1 MDLNL
6 KRKNVLISGASKG
19 IGLACAKGFAAEGCN
34 LHLVSRTEED
44 LLTAKAQI
52 NAISDVDI
60 TIYPLD
66 LSQSSN
72 VDKLAKKCSEIDILV
87 NNAGAIPA
95 GNIEAIDERRWREA
109 WDLKV
114 FGYINMTRQFYPLI
128 KNNGGGVIMNVIGL
142 AGVRVD
148 RNYIAGSTGNASI
161 IGFTNAM
168 GAHALDEGM
177 RVLGV
182 CPGAVQ
188 TERITTMLKTRAKDE
203 KGDEDRWQD
212 YFSGMPLNR
221 PALVEEVA
229 DVVVFLCSDRASWLT
244 GTTINLDGGVASRG
258 GY

>member
-1 MDLNL
+1 MKIILLIFSTLLSYYTFANEIEVINLYESKSLDQMVLENLNDKKEIEAEHCVQIMIHVFDLSDS
-6 KRKNVLISGASKG
+6 KNVDQ
-19 IGLACAKGFAAEGCN
+19 
-34 LHLVSRTEED
+34 LV
-44 LLTAKAQI
+44 K
-52 NAISDVDI
+52 NC
-60 TIYPLD
+60 P
-66 LSQSSN
+66 
-72 VDKLAKKCSEIDILV
+72 KIDILV

-95 GNIEAIDERRWREA
+95 GDIQAMEEDRWRAA

-114 FGYINMTRQFYPLI
+114 FGYINMTRRYYPLM
-128 KNNGGGVIMNVIGL
+128 KDAGGGVIMNIIGL

-148 RNYIAGSTGNASI
+148 RNYIAGSAGNASI
-161 IGFTNAM
+161 IGFTHAM

-203 KGDEDRWQD
+203 KGDENRWQD

-229 DVVVFLCSDRASWLT
+229 DVVVFLCSERASWLT
-244 GTTINLDGGVASRG
+244 GTTINLDGGVANRG

>member
-6 KRKNVLISGASKG
+6 RNKTVLITGGSKG
-19 IGLACAKGFAAEGCN
+19 IGLACAKEFAAEGCN
-34 LHLVSRTEED
+34 LHLVSRTKED
-44 LLTAKAQI
+44 LENAKKEVEAEHGVQI
-52 NAISDVDI
+52 MIHDF
-60 TIYPLD
+60 D
-66 LSQSSN
+66 LSDSKN
-72 VDKLAKKCSEIDILV
+72 VDQLVKNCPKIDILV

-95 GNIEAIDERRWREA
+95 GDIQAVEEDRWRAA

-114 FGYINMTRQFYPLI
+114 FGYINMTRRYYPLM
-128 KNNGGGVIMNVIGL
+128 KDAGGGVIMNIIGL

-148 RNYIAGSTGNASI
+148 RNYIAGSAGNASI
-161 IGFTNAM
+161 IGFTHAM

-203 KGDEDRWQD
+203 KGDENRWQD

-229 DVVVFLCSDRASWLT
+229 DVVVFLCSERASWLT
-244 GTTINLDGGVASRG
+244 GTTINLDGGVANRG

>member
-52 NAISDVDI
+52 NAISDVDV

-203 KGDEDRWQD
+203 KGNEDRWQD

-244 GTTINLDGGVASRG
+244 GTTINLDGGVANRG

>member
-6 KRKNVLISGASKG
+6 RNKTVLITGGSKG
-19 IGLACAKGFAAEGCN
+19 IGLACAKEFAAEGCN
-34 LHLVSRTEED
+34 LHLVSRTKED
-44 LLTAKAQI
+44 LENAKKEIEAEHGVQI
-52 NAISDVDI
+52 MIHVF
-60 TIYPLD
+60 D
-66 LSQSSN
+66 LSDSKN
-72 VDKLAKKCSEIDILV
+72 VDQLVKNCPKIDILV

-95 GNIEAIDERRWREA
+95 GDIQAVEEDRWRAA

-114 FGYINMTRQFYPLI
+114 FGYINMTRRYYSLM
-128 KNNGGGVIMNVIGL
+128 KDAGGGVIKKNIGL

-148 RNYIAGSTGNASI
+148 RNYIAGAAGNASI
-161 IGFTNAM
+161 IGFTHAM

-203 KGDEDRWQD
+203 KGDENLWQD

-229 DVVVFLCSDRASWLT
+229 NVVVFLCSERASWLT
-244 GTTINLDGGVASRG
+244 GTTINLDGGVANRG

>member
-6 KRKNVLISGASKG
+6 RNKTVLITGGSKG
-19 IGLACAKGFAAEGCN
+19 IGLACAKEFAAEGCN
-34 LHLVSRTEED
+34 LHLVSRTKED
-44 LLTAKAQI
+44 LENAKKEIEAEHGVQI
-52 NAISDVDI
+52 MIHVFNLSD
-60 TIYPLD
+60 
-66 LSQSSN
+66 SKN
-72 VDKLAKKCSEIDILV
+72 VDQLVEHCPKIDILV

-95 GNIEAIDERRWREA
+95 GDIQAVEEDRWRAA

-114 FGYINMTRQFYPLI
+114 FGYINMARRYYPLMRDS
-128 KNNGGGVIMNVIGL
+128 GGGVIMNIIGL

-148 RNYIAGSTGNASI
+148 RNYIAGSAGNASI
-161 IGFTNAM
+161 IGFTHAM

-203 KGDEDRWQD
+203 KGDENRWQD

-229 DVVVFLCSDRASWLT
+229 DVVVFLCSERASWLT
-244 GTTINLDGGVASRG
+244 GTTINLDGGAANRG

>member
-1 MDLNL
+1 MIL
-6 KRKNVLISGASKG
+6 KDKKILITGATGG
-19 IGLACAKGFAAEGCN
+19 IGYSLVKKFNELDANILASGTNELKLSN
-34 LHLVSRTEED
+34 LSKEYPKINVVKFKLEEHNKVEAFID
-44 LLTAKAQI
+44 QAFK
-52 NAISDVDI
+52 
-60 TIYPLD
+60 
-66 LSQSSN
+66 
-72 VDKLAKKCSEIDILV
+72 KLGGLDILI

-95 GNIEAIDERRWREA
+95 GNIEAIDEHTWREA

-114 FGYINMTRQFYPLI
+114 FGYINMTRRFYPLI
-128 KNNGGGVIMNVIGL
+128 KDNGGGVIMNVIGL

-148 RNYIAGSTGNASI
+148 RNYIAGSAGNASI

-188 TERITTMLKTRAKDE
+188 TERITTMLKTRAKEE
-203 KGDEDRWQD
+203 KGDENRWQD

-244 GTTINLDGGVASRG
+244 GTTINLDGGVANRG

>member
-6 KRKNVLISGASKG
+6 RNKTVLITGGSKG
-19 IGLACAKGFAAEGCN
+19 IGLACAKEFAAEGCN
-34 LHLVSRTEED
+34 LHLVSRTKED
-44 LLTAKAQI
+44 LENAKKEVEAEHGVQI
-52 NAISDVDI
+52 MIHNF
-60 TIYPLD
+60 D
-66 LSQSSN
+66 LSDSKN
-72 VDKLAKKCSEIDILV
+72 VDQLVKNCPKIDILV

-95 GNIEAIDERRWREA
+95 GDIQAVEEDRWRAA

-114 FGYINMTRQFYPLI
+114 FGYINMTRRYYPLM
-128 KNNGGGVIMNVIGL
+128 KDAGGGVIMNIIGL

-148 RNYIAGSTGNASI
+148 RNYIAGSAGNASI
-161 IGFTNAM
+161 IGFTHAM

-203 KGDEDRWQD
+203 KGDENRWQD

-229 DVVVFLCSDRASWLT
+229 DVVVFLCSERASWLT
-244 GTTINLDGGVASRG
+244 GTTINLDGGVANRG

>member
-6 KRKNVLISGASKG
+6 RNKTVLITGGSKG
-19 IGLACAKGFAAEGCN
+19 IGLACAKEFAAEGCN
-34 LHLVSRTEED
+34 LHLVSRTKENLENAKKEIEEEHGVQ
-44 LLTAKAQI
+44 TMI
-52 NAISDVDI
+52 HSF
-60 TIYPLD
+60 D
-66 LSQSSN
+66 LSNSEH
-72 VDKLAKKCSEIDILV
+72 VDQLVKNCPKIDILV

-95 GNIEAIDERRWREA
+95 GDIQALQEERWRAA

-114 FGYINMTRQFYPLI
+114 FGYINMTRRYYRLM
-128 KNNGGGVIMNVIGL
+128 KDSGGGVIMNIIGL

-148 RNYIAGSTGNASI
+148 RNYIAGSAGNASI
-161 IGFTNAM
+161 IGFTHAM

-203 KGDEDRWQD
+203 KGDENRWQD

-229 DVVVFLCSDRASWLT
+229 DVVVFLCSERASWIT
-244 GTTINLDGGVASRG
+244 GTTINLDGGVANRG

>member
-6 KRKNVLISGASKG
+6 RNKTVLITGGSKG
-19 IGLACAKGFAAEGCN
+19 IGLACAKEFAAEGCN
-34 LHLVSRTEED
+34 LHLVSRTKQD
-44 LLTAKAQI
+44 LENAKKEIEAKHGVRI
-52 NAISDVDI
+52 MIHVF
-60 TIYPLD
+60 D
-66 LSQSSN
+66 LSDSKN
-72 VDKLAKKCSEIDILV
+72 VDQLVKNCPKIDILV

-95 GNIEAIDERRWREA
+95 GDIQAVEEDRWRAA

-114 FGYINMTRQFYPLI
+114 FGYINMTRRYYPLM
-128 KNNGGGVIMNVIGL
+128 KDAGGGVIMNIIGL

-148 RNYIAGSTGNASI
+148 RNYIAGSAGNASI
-161 IGFTNAM
+161 IGFTHAM

-182 CPGAVQ
+182 CPVAVQ

-203 KGDEDRWQD
+203 KGDENRWQD

-229 DVVVFLCSDRASWLT
+229 NVVVFLCSERASWLT
-244 GTTINLDGGVASRG
+244 GTTINLDGGVANRG

>member
-6 KRKNVLISGASKG
+6 KNKTVLITGGSKG
-19 IGLACAKGFAAEGCN
+19 IGLACAKEFASEGCN
-34 LHLVSRTEED
+34 LILVSRTESD
-44 LLTAKAQI
+44 LSTAKENIQAT
-52 NAISDVDI
+52 NNVDV
-60 TIYPLD
+60 TIHSLD
-66 LSQSSN
+66 LSESSN
-72 VDKLAKKCSEIDILV
+72 IDELVERSPKIDILV

-95 GNIEAIDERRWREA
+95 GNIEAIDEARWRES

-114 FGYINMTRQFYPLI
+114 FGYINMTRRFYPVI
-128 KNNGGGVIMNVIGL
+128 KNSGGGVIMNVIGL

-148 RNYIAGSTGNASI
+148 RNYIAGSAGNASI

-188 TERITTMLKTRAKDE
+188 TERITNMLKTRAKDE
-203 KGDEDRWQD
+203 KGDENRWQD

-244 GTTINLDGGVASRG
+244 GTTINIDGGVANRG

>member
-6 KRKNVLISGASKG
+6 RNKTVLITGGSKG
-19 IGLACAKGFAAEGCN
+19 IGLACAKEFAAEGCN
-34 LHLVSRTEED
+34 LHLVSRTKED
-44 LLTAKAQI
+44 LENAKKEIEAEHGVQI
-52 NAISDVDI
+52 MIHVSNLSD
-60 TIYPLD
+60 
-66 LSQSSN
+66 SKN
-72 VDKLAKKCSEIDILV
+72 VDQLVKNCPKIDILV

-95 GNIEAIDERRWREA
+95 GDIQAVEEDRWRAA

-114 FGYINMTRQFYPLI
+114 FGYINMTRRYYPLM
-128 KNNGGGVIMNVIGL
+128 KDAGGGVIMNIIGL

-148 RNYIAGSTGNASI
+148 RNYIAGSAGNASI
-161 IGFTNAM
+161 IGFTHAM

-203 KGDEDRWQD
+203 KGDENRWQD

-229 DVVVFLCSDRASWLT
+229 DVVVFLCSERASWLT
-244 GTTINLDGGVASRG
+244 GTTINLDGGVANRG

>member
-6 KRKNVLISGASKG
+6 RNKTVLITGGSKG
-19 IGLACAKGFAAEGCN
+19 IGLACAKEFAAEGCN
-34 LHLVSRTEED
+34 LHLVSRTKQD
-44 LLTAKAQI
+44 LENAKKEIEAKHGVRI
-52 NAISDVDI
+52 MIHVF
-60 TIYPLD
+60 D
-66 LSQSSN
+66 LSDSKN
-72 VDKLAKKCSEIDILV
+72 VDQLVKNCPKIDILV

-95 GNIEAIDERRWREA
+95 GDIQAVEEDRWRAA

-114 FGYINMTRQFYPLI
+114 FGYINMTRRYYPLM
-128 KNNGGGVIMNVIGL
+128 KDAGGGVIMNIIGL

-148 RNYIAGSTGNASI
+148 RNYIAGSAGNASI
-161 IGFTNAM
+161 IGFTHAM

-203 KGDEDRWQD
+203 KGDENRWQD

-229 DVVVFLCSDRASWLT
+229 DVVVFLCSERASWLT
-244 GTTINLDGGVASRG
+244 GTTINLDGGVANRG

>member
-6 KRKNVLISGASKG
+6 RNKTVLITGGSKG
-19 IGLACAKGFAAEGCN
+19 IGLACAKEFAAEGCN
-34 LHLVSRTEED
+34 LHLVSRTKED
-44 LLTAKAQI
+44 LENAKKEVEAEYGVQI
-52 NAISDVDI
+52 MIHVF
-60 TIYPLD
+60 D
-66 LSQSSN
+66 LSDSKN
-72 VDKLAKKCSEIDILV
+72 VDQLVKNCPKIDILV

-95 GNIEAIDERRWREA
+95 GDIQAVEESRWRAA

-114 FGYINMTRQFYPLI
+114 FGYINMTRRYYPLM
-128 KNNGGGVIMNVIGL
+128 KDAGGGVIMNIIGL

-148 RNYIAGSTGNASI
+148 RNYIAGSAGNASI
-161 IGFTNAM
+161 IGFTHAM

-203 KGDEDRWQD
+203 KGDENRWQD

-229 DVVVFLCSDRASWLT
+229 DVVVFLCSERASWLT
-244 GTTINLDGGVASRG
+244 GTTINLDGGVANRG

>member
-6 KRKNVLISGASKG
+6 RNKTVLITGGSKG
-19 IGLACAKGFAAEGCN
+19 IGLACAKEFAAEGCN
-34 LHLVSRTEED
+34 LHLVSRTKED
-44 LLTAKAQI
+44 LENAKKEIEAEHGVQI
-52 NAISDVDI
+52 MIHVS
-60 TIYPLD
+60 D
-66 LSQSSN
+66 LSDSKN
-72 VDKLAKKCSEIDILV
+72 VDQLVKNCPKIDILV

-95 GNIEAIDERRWREA
+95 GDIQAVEEERWRAA

-114 FGYINMTRQFYPLI
+114 FGYINMTRRYYPLM
-128 KNNGGGVIMNVIGL
+128 KDAGGGVIMNIIGL

-148 RNYIAGSTGNASI
+148 RNYIAGSAGNASI
-161 IGFTNAM
+161 IGFTHAM

-203 KGDEDRWQD
+203 KGDENRWQD

-229 DVVVFLCSDRASWLT
+229 DVVVFLCSERASWLT
-244 GTTINLDGGVASRG
+244 GTTINLDGGVANRG

>member
-6 KRKNVLISGASKG
+6 RNKTVLITGGSKG
-19 IGLACAKGFAAEGCN
+19 IGLACAKEFAAEGCN
-34 LHLVSRTEED
+34 LHLVSRTKED
-44 LLTAKAQI
+44 LENAKKEIEAEHGVQI
-52 NAISDVDI
+52 MIHVF
-60 TIYPLD
+60 D
-66 LSQSSN
+66 LSDSKN
-72 VDKLAKKCSEIDILV
+72 VDQLVKNCPKIDILV

-95 GNIEAIDERRWREA
+95 GDIQAVEEDRWRAA

-114 FGYINMTRQFYPLI
+114 FGYINMTRRYYPLM
-128 KNNGGGVIMNVIGL
+128 KDAGGGVIMNIIGL

-148 RNYIAGSTGNASI
+148 RNYIAGSAGNTSI
-161 IGFTNAM
+161 IGFTHAM

-203 KGDEDRWQD
+203 KGDENRWQD

-229 DVVVFLCSDRASWLT
+229 DVVVFLCSERASWLT
-244 GTTINLDGGVASRG
+244 GTTINLDGGVANRG

>member
-6 KRKNVLISGASKG
+6 RNKTVLITGGSKG
-19 IGLACAKGFAAEGCN
+19 IGLACAKEFAAEGCN
-34 LHLVSRTEED
+34 LHLVSRTKED
-44 LLTAKAQI
+44 LENAKKEIEAEHG
-52 NAISDVDI
+52 VRI
-60 TIYPLD
+60 TIHVFD
-66 LSQSSN
+66 LSDSKN
-72 VDKLAKKCSEIDILV
+72 VDQLVKNCPKIDILV

-95 GNIEAIDERRWREA
+95 GDIRAVEEDRWRAA

-114 FGYINMTRQFYPLI
+114 FGYINMTRRYYPLM
-128 KNNGGGVIMNVIGL
+128 KDAGGGVIMNIIGL

-148 RNYIAGSTGNASI
+148 RNYIAGSAGNASI
-161 IGFTNAM
+161 IGFTHAM

-203 KGDEDRWQD
+203 KGDENRWQD

-229 DVVVFLCSDRASWLT
+229 DVVVFLCSERASWLT
-244 GTTINLDGGVASRG
+244 GTTINLDGGVANRG

>member
-34 LHLVSRTEED
+34 LHLVSRTEDD

-72 VDKLAKKCSEIDILV
+72 VDKLAKECSEIDILV

-148 RNYIAGSTGNASI
+148 RNYIAGSAGNASI

-168 GAHALDEGM
+168 GAQALDEGM

-203 KGDEDRWQD
+203 KGNEDRWQD

-244 GTTINLDGGVASRG
+244 GTTINLDGGVANRG

>member
-6 KRKNVLISGASKG
+6 RNKTVLITGGSKG
-19 IGLACAKGFAAEGCN
+19 IGLACAKEFAAEGCN
-34 LHLVSRTEED
+34 LHLVSRTKED
-44 LLTAKAQI
+44 LENAKKEIEAEHGVQI
-52 NAISDVDI
+52 MIHVF
-60 TIYPLD
+60 D
-66 LSQSSN
+66 LSDSKN
-72 VDKLAKKCSEIDILV
+72 VDQLVENCPKIDILV

-95 GNIEAIDERRWREA
+95 GDIQAVEEDRWRAA

-114 FGYINMTRQFYPLI
+114 FGYINMTRRYYPLRRDA
-128 KNNGGGVIMNVIGL
+128 GGGVIMNIIGL

-148 RNYIAGSTGNASI
+148 RNYIAGSAGNASI
-161 IGFTNAM
+161 IGFTHAM

-203 KGDEDRWQD
+203 KGDENRWQD

-229 DVVVFLCSDRASWLT
+229 DVVVFLCSERASWLT
-244 GTTINLDGGVASRG
+244 GTTINLDGGVANRG

>member
-6 KRKNVLISGASKG
+6 RNKTVLITGGSKG
-19 IGLACAKGFAAEGCN
+19 IGLACAKEFAAEGCN
-34 LHLVSRTEED
+34 LHLVSRTKED
-44 LLTAKAQI
+44 LENAKKEIEAKHGVRI
-52 NAISDVDI
+52 MIHVF
-60 TIYPLD
+60 D
-66 LSQSSN
+66 LSDSKN
-72 VDKLAKKCSEIDILV
+72 VDQLVKNCPKIDILV

-95 GNIEAIDERRWREA
+95 GDIQAVEEDRWRAA

-114 FGYINMTRQFYPLI
+114 FGYINMTRRYYPLM
-128 KNNGGGVIMNVIGL
+128 KDAGGGVIMNIIGL

-148 RNYIAGSTGNASI
+148 RNYIAGSAGNASI
-161 IGFTNAM
+161 IGFTHAM

-203 KGDEDRWQD
+203 KGDENRWQD

-229 DVVVFLCSDRASWLT
+229 DVVVFLCSERASWLT
-244 GTTINLDGGVASRG
+244 GTTINLDGGVANRG

>member
-6 KRKNVLISGASKG
+6 RNKTVLITGGSKG
-19 IGLACAKGFAAEGCN
+19 IGLACAKEFAAEGCN
-34 LHLVSRTEED
+34 LHLVSRTKED
-44 LLTAKAQI
+44 LENAKKEIEAKHSVQI
-52 NAISDVDI
+52 MIHVF
-60 TIYPLD
+60 D
-66 LSQSSN
+66 LSDSKN
-72 VDKLAKKCSEIDILV
+72 VDQLVKNCPKIDILV

-95 GNIEAIDERRWREA
+95 GDIQAVEEDRWRAA

-114 FGYINMTRQFYPLI
+114 FGYINMTRRYYPLM
-128 KNNGGGVIMNVIGL
+128 KDAGGGVIMNIIGL

-148 RNYIAGSTGNASI
+148 RNYIAGSAGNASI
-161 IGFTNAM
+161 IGFTHAM

-203 KGDEDRWQD
+203 KGDENRWQD

-229 DVVVFLCSDRASWLT
+229 DVVVFLCSERASWLT
-244 GTTINLDGGVASRG
+244 GTTINLDGGVANRG

>member
-34 LHLVSRTEED
+34 LHLASRTEED

-52 NAISDVDI
+52 NAISDVDV

-244 GTTINLDGGVASRG
+244 GTTINLDGGVANRG

>member
-6 KRKNVLISGASKG
+6 RNKTVLITGGSKG
-19 IGLACAKGFAAEGCN
+19 IGLACAKEFAAEGCN
-34 LHLVSRTEED
+34 LHLVSRTKQD
-44 LLTAKAQI
+44 LENAKKEIEAKHGVRI
-52 NAISDVDI
+52 MIHVF
-60 TIYPLD
+60 D
-66 LSQSSN
+66 LSDSKN
-72 VDKLAKKCSEIDILV
+72 VDQLVKNCPKIDILV

-95 GNIEAIDERRWREA
+95 GDIQAVEEDRWRAA

-114 FGYINMTRQFYPLI
+114 FGYINMTRRYYPLM
-128 KNNGGGVIMNVIGL
+128 KDAGGGVIMNIIGL

-148 RNYIAGSTGNASI
+148 RNYIAGSAGNASI
-161 IGFTNAM
+161 IGFTHAM

-177 RVLGV
+177 RVLGL

-203 KGDEDRWQD
+203 KGDENRWQD

-229 DVVVFLCSDRASWLT
+229 DVVVFLCSERASWLT
-244 GTTINLDGGVASRG
+244 GTTINLDGGVANRG

>member
-6 KRKNVLISGASKG
+6 RNKTVLITGGSKG
-19 IGLACAKGFAAEGCN
+19 IGLACAKEFAAEGCN
-34 LHLVSRTEED
+34 LHLVSRTKED
-44 LLTAKAQI
+44 LENAKKEIEAEHGVQI
-52 NAISDVDI
+52 KIHSF
-60 TIYPLD
+60 D
-66 LSQSSN
+66 LSNSMH
-72 VDKLAKKCSEIDILV
+72 VDQLVKSCPTIDILV

-95 GNIEAIDERRWREA
+95 GDIQAVEEERWRAA

-114 FGYINMTRQFYPLI
+114 FGYINMTRRYYPLMRDA
-128 KNNGGGVIMNVIGL
+128 GGGVIMNIIGL

-148 RNYIAGSTGNASI
+148 RNYIAGSAGNASI
-161 IGFTNAM
+161 IGFTHAM

-188 TERITTMLKTRAKDE
+188 TERITTMLKTRARDE
-203 KGDEDRWQD
+203 KGDENRWQD

-221 PALVEEVA
+221 PALVEEIA
-229 DVVVFLCSDRASWLT
+229 DVVVFLCSERASWLT
-244 GTTINLDGGVASRG
+244 GTTINLDGGVANRG

>member
-44 LLTAKAQI
+44 LLIAKAQI

-72 VDKLAKKCSEIDILV
+72 VDKLAKECSEIDILV

-148 RNYIAGSTGNASI
+148 RNYIAGSAGNASI

-203 KGDEDRWQD
+203 KGNEDRWQD

-244 GTTINLDGGVASRG
+244 GTTINLDGGVANRG

>member
-6 KRKNVLISGASKG
+6 RNKTVLITGGSKG
-19 IGLACAKGFAAEGCN
+19 IGLACAKEFAAEGCN
-34 LHLVSRTEED
+34 LHLVSRTKED
-44 LLTAKAQI
+44 LENAKKEIEPEHCDQKMI
-52 NAISDVDI
+52 HVF
-60 TIYPLD
+60 D
-66 LSQSSN
+66 LSDSKN
-72 VDKLAKKCSEIDILV
+72 VDQLVKNCPKIDILV

-95 GNIEAIDERRWREA
+95 GDIQAVEEDRWRAA

-114 FGYINMTRQFYPLI
+114 FGYINMTRRYYPLM
-128 KNNGGGVIMNVIGL
+128 KDAGGGVIMNIIGL

-148 RNYIAGSTGNASI
+148 RNYIAGSAGNASI
-161 IGFTNAM
+161 IGFTHAM

-203 KGDEDRWQD
+203 KGDENRWQD

-229 DVVVFLCSDRASWLT
+229 DVVVFLCSERASWLT
-244 GTTINLDGGVASRG
+244 GTTINLDGGVANRG

>member
-6 KRKNVLISGASKG
+6 RNKTVLITGGSKG
-19 IGLACAKGFAAEGCN
+19 IGLACAKEFAAEGCN
-34 LHLVSRTEED
+34 LHLVSRTKED
-44 LLTAKAQI
+44 LENAKKEIEAEHGVQI
-52 NAISDVDI
+52 MIHVF
-60 TIYPLD
+60 D
-66 LSQSSN
+66 LSDSKN
-72 VDKLAKKCSEIDILV
+72 VDQLVENCPKIDILV

-95 GNIEAIDERRWREA
+95 GDIQAVEEDRWRAA

-114 FGYINMTRQFYPLI
+114 FGYINMTRRYYPLMRDS
-128 KNNGGGVIMNVIGL
+128 GGGVIMNIIGL

-148 RNYIAGSTGNASI
+148 RNYIAGSAGNASI
-161 IGFTNAM
+161 IGFTHAM

-203 KGDEDRWQD
+203 KGDENRWQD

-229 DVVVFLCSDRASWLT
+229 DVVVFLCSERASWLT
-244 GTTINLDGGVASRG
+244 GTTINLDGGVANRG

>member
-6 KRKNVLISGASKG
+6 RNKTVLITGGSKG
-19 IGLACAKGFAAEGCN
+19 IGLACAKEFAAEGCN
-34 LHLVSRTEED
+34 LHLVSRTKED
-44 LLTAKAQI
+44 LENAKKEIEAEHGVKI
-52 NAISDVDI
+52 MIHVF
-60 TIYPLD
+60 D
-66 LSQSSN
+66 LSDSKN
-72 VDKLAKKCSEIDILV
+72 VDRLVKNCPKIDILV

-95 GNIEAIDERRWREA
+95 GDIQAVEEDRWRAA

-114 FGYINMTRQFYPLI
+114 FGYINMTRRYYPLM
-128 KNNGGGVIMNVIGL
+128 KDAGGGVIMNIIGL

-148 RNYIAGSTGNASI
+148 RNYIAGSAGNASI
-161 IGFTNAM
+161 IGFTHAM

-203 KGDEDRWQD
+203 KGDENRWQD

-229 DVVVFLCSDRASWLT
+229 DVVVFLCSERASWLT
-244 GTTINLDGGVASRG
+244 GTTINLDGGVANRG